1 MATGSKSSQVRGKA
15 QGPWVGLFS
24 VLRPC
29 LAQWPALPLGFQS
42 PTPVTKPRMPCWGVG
57 EAAADSHL
65 SMAFPLSSCLR
76 GIGQLLGC
84 RTPCLENGSQL
95 VLQPSAPSI
104 PRSWENPQSDHS
116 TGQRTSQ
123 PWFCSQICSCP
134 AVAPQASPSL

>member
-1 MATGSKSSQVRGKA
+1 MGGFIQRVETLPSAVASPSSGFPIPHSSNQT
-15 QGPWVGLFS
+15 QD
-24 VLRPC
+24 
-29 LAQWPALPLGFQS
+29 ALLG
-42 PTPVTKPRMPCWGVG
+42 GGGGGGG

-104 PRSWENPQSDHS
+104 PRSWENPQ
-116 TGQRTSQ
+116 
-123 PWFCSQICSCP
+123 
-134 AVAPQASPSL
+134 